1 MVLDAFSFVPTYISW
16 LFPVMF
22 DSSEIGNHSEHGH
35 NNPKQISTRVFSCQ
49 TGKLTHDL
57 IAAVKLS
64 QQHGRLVQYPRT
76 IDQKSCNRYIGLL
89 GARKCARPVRSTSPH
104 DMTELCSIPEWALSF
119 DVSGLKPLLLSQD
132 IDTSSNR
139 DVGDGMTLHH

>member
-1 MVLDAFSFVPTYISW
+1 MAFPGYVRLVRDRQPFRTW
-16 LFPVMF
+16 
-22 DSSEIGNHSEHGH
+22 
-35 NNPKQISTRVFSCQ
+35 
-49 TGKLTHDL
+49 
-57 IAAVKLS
+57 S
-64 QQHGRLVQYPRT
+64 QQSKTNFDAGFLMPNWETDTRLDSR
-76 IDQKSCNRYIGLL
+76 IDQKSCNRFIGLL